1 MDEVRVFQAIG
12 GRRPLRSM
20 FVIRNGELEYLT
32 PGSRFRR
39 VRDEPDIVETAEV
52 TGVFA
57 DASGIPHV
65 RYDVT
70 LEKAHRAPQR
80 DGPRM
85 LALRTFLE
93 NFDERVWRDNEE
105 PASTASAALVTAN
118 PLSTS

>member
-1 MDEVRVFQAIG
+1 
-12 GRRPLRSM
+12 M

-32 PGSRFRR
+32 AGSTFRR
-39 VRDEPDIVETAEV
+39 VRDEHEVVETAEV
-52 TGVFA
+52 TGVFS

-70 LEKAHRAPQR
+70 FEKAHRAPHR

-93 NFDERVWRDNEE
+93 NFNERVWND
-105 PASTASAALVTAN
+105 A
-118 PLSTS
+118 